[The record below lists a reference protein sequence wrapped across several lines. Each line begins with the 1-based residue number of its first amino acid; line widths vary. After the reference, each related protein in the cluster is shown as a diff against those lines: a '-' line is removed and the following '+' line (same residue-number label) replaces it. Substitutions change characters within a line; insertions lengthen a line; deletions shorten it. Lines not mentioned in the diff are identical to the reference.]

1 MSEYINEQVSR
12 ILSKLDMAQKY
23 ETEFRA
29 FGSKKH
35 KYILNAPAPLSLVKE
50 YQDTFQVNLPIE
62 YVAFI
67 TQIGNGGAGPN
78 YGIQSLKLDLPPAW
92 SVERMRNQYAAPS
105 QLSTVS
111 RAKKTARD
119 GIYNGLKPIC
129 DPGGGGFIWMIVNGE
144 SKGRIVNIPE
154 SPHLPVTFYDEI
166 TFLDWYESWISGV
179 NDGSLLR

>member
-62 YVAFI
+62 
-67 TQIGNGGAGPN
+67 
-78 YGIQSLKLDLPPAW
+78 IQSLKLDLPPAW
-92 SVERMRNQYAAPS
+92 SVERTRNQYAAPS
-105 QLSTVS
+105 QLSTVT